1 MKSLGKTYI
10 IFGLKLALLFWL
22 FSLFRVLFYLFNSNY
37 FPQPEAINFI
47 GGLRFDWLTITIL
60 YLPFFI
66 SLWFFPR
73 SNTLFQKI
81 LFLFSTALAI
91 ASNFLDFEYFK
102 FTQKRTTSDLFTT
115 KGIEEDVF
123 RLLPQF
129 IYDYWYLGILA
140 ILCFWLVKVAYE
152 KINQIKTERL
162 SWKAYLLFSVPVFA
176 LTFVG
181 FRGGVQLKPLNV
193 IQASQYAKS
202 QNIPLVTN
210 TSFTLIKSTN
220 KESIVVKDY
229 FDETELSS
237 IYSPIQK
244 FSSDSVSKNLN
255 VVLIIAE
262 SFSQEY
268 IGFYNYGI
276 GYTPFLDSLL
286 SHSVVFKNAFANGKK
301 SIEALPAIL
310 SSIPTLSN
318 TSYISSK
325 YGGNAIESLPR
336 TLKKQGYSSAFYH
349 GGANGTMGF
358 QAFTQIAGIDN
369 YCGEEDYPH
378 EEDFDGNW
386 GIFDEPYLQY
396 CIGQFSAMTPPFFGS
411 IFTLSSHHPYT
422 IPKQYTGKFPTGTLP
437 IHESIGYSDYA
448 LEQFFSEAK
457 KSSWFENTLFIIT
470 ADHTQANSNQW
481 YNNPVGMYRIPIAYY
496 CPKYLPDT
504 IINTVT
510 QQVDIF
516 PTTLDLLGVE
526 SSIISFGQSAFNDT
540 MHFSVSYLNGIYQI
554 ITGDYCLQFN
564 GEETIGL
571 YDWKEDN
578 KLVNN
583 LAKSQKIDLI
593 EIQTKIEKQL
603 KAYLQQCQARI
614 VNNKLTY
621 NGE

>member
-1 MKSLGKTYI
+1 MKSLGKSYI
-10 IFGLKLALLFWL
+10 IFGLKFALLFWL

-47 GGLRFDWLTITIL
+47 GGLRFDWITITIL
-60 YLPFFI
+60 YLPFFV

-73 SNTLFQKI
+73 SNTVVQKV
-81 LFLFSTALAI
+81 LFLFSTTLAI

-102 FTQKRTTSDLFTT
+102 FTQKRTTADLFTT

-129 IYDYWYLGILA
+129 VADYWYLGLLA
-140 ILCFWLVKVAYE
+140 MLCFWLVKVVYE
-152 KINQIKTERL
+152 KIDKIETKRL
-162 SWKAYLLFSVPVFA
+162 TWKAYLIFSLPVTV
-176 LTFVG
+176 LTFIG

-193 IQASQYAKS
+193 IQASQYAKA

-220 KESIVVKDY
+220 KESIVVKNY
-229 FDETELSS
+229 FEEEALSS

-244 FSSDSVSKNLN
+244 FSGDSISKQLN

-268 IGFYNYGI
+268 IGFYNNGK

-286 SHSVVFKNAFANGKK
+286 NESIVFKNAFANGKK

-325 YGGNAIESLPR
+325 YGGNTIESLPR

-369 YCGEEDYPH
+369 YYGKADYPN
-378 EEDFDGNW
+378 EGDFDGNW

-396 CIGQFSAMTPPFFGS
+396 CVDQFSNMPAPFFSG

-422 IPKQYTGKFPTGTLP
+422 IPDQYIGKFPKGVLP

-448 LEQFFSEAK
+448 LKQFFATAK
-457 KSSWFENTLFIIT
+457 ETTWFENTLFIIT
-470 ADHTQANSNQW
+470 ADHTQANVNQW
-481 YNNPVGMYRIPIAYY
+481 YNNPVGMYRVPIAYY
-496 CPKYLPDT
+496 CPKYLSDT
-504 IINTVT
+504 LINTIT
-510 QQVDIF
+510 QQVDIY
-516 PTTLDLLGVE
+516 PTTLDLLGIDN
-526 SSIISFGQSAFNDT
+526 SIVSFGQSAFDENI
-540 MHFSVSYLNGIYQI
+540 HFAVSYLNGIYQL
-554 ITGDYCLQFN
+554 TSDDYCLQFN
-564 GEETIGL
+564 GDKTIGF
-571 YDWKEDN
+571 YNWKKDN
-578 KLVNN
+578 ALVNN
-583 LAKSQKIDLI
+583 LIDSKETNVKATLATL
-593 EIQTKIEKQL
+593 EEQL
-603 KAYLQQCQARI
+603 KAYLQQYRNRI

-621 NGE
+621 DGE

>member
-1 MKSLGKTYI
+1 MKSFGKTYI

-37 FPQPEAINFI
+37 FPQPEAINFV
-47 GGLRFDWLTITIL
+47 GGMRFDWLTITIL
-60 YLPFFI
+60 YLPFFV

-73 SNTLFQKI
+73 SNTLLQKV
-81 LFLFSTALAI
+81 LFLFSTAIAI

-102 FTQKRTTSDLFTT
+102 FTQKRTTADLFTT

-129 IYDYWYLGILA
+129 ILDYWYLGVLA
-140 ILCFWLVKVAYE
+140 VLCFWLVKVVYE
-152 KINQIKTERL
+152 KIDQIATNRL
-162 SWKAYLLFSVPVFA
+162 TWKAYLLFSIPVFA
-176 LTFVG
+176 ITFVG

-220 KESIVVKDY
+220 KESIPVKEF
-229 FDETELSS
+229 FDEKELNS

-244 FSSDSVSKNLN
+244 FSNDSVSKNLN
-255 VVLIIAE
+255 IVLIIAE

-268 IGFYNYGI
+268 IGFYNDGN

-286 SHSVVFKNAFANGKK
+286 SKSVVFENAFANGKK
-301 SIEALPAIL
+301 SIEAVPAIL

-336 TLKKQGYSSAFYH
+336 TLKKQGYSSSFYH

-358 QAFTQIAGIDN
+358 QAFTRIAEIDN
-369 YCGEEDYPH
+369 YYGEEHYPNKA
-378 EEDFDGNW
+378 DFDGNW

-396 CIGQFSAMTPPFFGS
+396 CAAQFSNTPTPFFSG

-422 IPKQYTGKFPTGTLP
+422 IPQQYTDKFPKGTLP

-448 LEQFFSEAK
+448 LEQFFATAK

-470 ADHTQANSNQW
+470 ADHTQANTNQW
-481 YNNPVGMYRIPIAYY
+481 YNNTVGMYRVPIAYY
-496 CPKYLPDT
+496 CPKYLTDT
-504 IINTVT
+504 VINTVT
-510 QQVDIF
+510 QQVDIY
-516 PTTLDLLGVE
+516 PTALELLGVE
-526 SSIISFGQSAFNDT
+526 SSIISFGQSAFNET

-554 ITGDYCLQFN
+554 ITDDYCLQFN
-564 GEETIGL
+564 SEKTIGF
-571 YDWKEDN
+571 YDWKKDNDLINNLVGSQEDN
-578 KLVNN
+578 L
-583 LAKSQKIDLI
+583 ID
-593 EIQTKIEKQL
+593 IQIKIEKHL
-603 KAYLQQCQARI
+603 KAYLQQYQTRI

>member
-10 IFGLKLALLFWL
+10 ILGLKLALLFWL

-47 GGLRFDWLTITIL
+47 GGLRFDWITITIL

-73 SNTLFQKI
+73 SNTVVQKV

-102 FTQKRTTSDLFTT
+102 FTQKRTTADLFTT

-129 IYDYWYLGILA
+129 VADYWYLGLLA
-140 ILCFWLVKVAYE
+140 MLCFWLVKVVYE
-152 KINQIKTERL
+152 KIDKIETKRL
-162 SWKAYLLFSVPVFA
+162 TWKAYLIFSLPITI
-176 LTFVG
+176 LTFIG

-220 KESIVVKDY
+220 KESIVVKNY
-229 FDETELSS
+229 FEEEALSS

-244 FSSDSVSKNLN
+244 FTGDSISKQLN

-268 IGFYNYGI
+268 IGFYNNGT

-286 SHSVVFKNAFANGKK
+286 QQSIVFKNAFANGKK

-325 YGGNAIESLPR
+325 YGGNTIESLPR
-336 TLKKQGYSSAFYH
+336 TLKKHGYSSAFYH

-369 YCGEEDYPH
+369 YYGKADYPDKK
-378 EEDFDGNW
+378 DFDGNW
-386 GIFDEPYLQY
+386 GIYDEPYLQY
-396 CIGQFSAMTPPFFGS
+396 CVDQFSNMPSPFFGG

-422 IPKQYTGKFPTGTLP
+422 IPDQYIGKFPKGVLP

-448 LEQFFSEAK
+448 LQQFFATAK
-457 KSSWFENTLFIIT
+457 ETAWFENTLFIIT
-470 ADHTQANSNQW
+470 ADHTQANVNQW

-496 CPKYLPDT
+496 CPKYLSDT
-504 IINTVT
+504 VINIIT
-510 QQVDIF
+510 QQVDIY
-516 PTTLDLLGVE
+516 PTTLDLLGIDN
-526 SSIISFGQSAFNDT
+526 SIVSFGQSAFNER
-540 MHFSVSYLNGIYQI
+540 MHFAVSYLNGIYQL
-554 ITGDYCLQFN
+554 TSGDYCLQFN
-564 GEETIGL
+564 GDKTIGF
-571 YDWKEDN
+571 YNWKKDN
-578 KLVNN
+578 ALVNN
-583 LAKSQKIDLI
+583 LIDSKETNVKATL
-593 EIQTKIEKQL
+593 TTLEKRL
-603 KAYLQQCQARI
+603 KAYLQQYQTRI

-621 NGE
+621 DGE

>member
-10 IFGLKLALLFWL
+10 IFGLKFALLFWL

-47 GGLRFDWLTITIL
+47 GGMRFDWLTITIL

-66 SLWFFPR
+66 SLWFLPR
-73 SNTLFQKI
+73 SNTLLQKI
-81 LFLFSTALAI
+81 LFLFSTAIAI
-91 ASNFLDFEYFK
+91 SSNFLDFEYFK
-102 FTQKRTTSDLFTT
+102 FTQKRTTADLFTT

-129 IYDYWYLGILA
+129 AADYWYLVVLA
-140 ILCFWLVKVAYE
+140 VLCFWLVKIAYE
-152 KINQIKTERL
+152 KIDQIETKRL
-162 SWKAYLLFSVPVFA
+162 SWKAYLIFNLSVFA
-176 LTFVG
+176 LTLVG

-193 IQASQYAKS
+193 IQASQYATS

-220 KESIVVKDY
+220 KESIVVKNY
-229 FDETELSS
+229 FEAKEINS

-244 FSSDSVSKNLN
+244 FSEDSIASNLN

-268 IGFYNYGI
+268 IGFYNNGN

-286 SHSVVFKNAFANGKK
+286 NESVVFKNAFANGKK

-325 YGGNAIESLPR
+325 YGGNGIESLPR
-336 TLKKQGYSSAFYH
+336 TLKNQGYSSAFYH

-369 YCGEEDYPH
+369 YYGEEDYPT

-396 CIGQFSAMTPPFFGS
+396 CAAQFSNTPTPFFSG

-422 IPKQYTGKFPTGTLP
+422 IPQRYTDKFPKGTLP

-448 LEQFFSEAK
+448 LEQFFDTAK

-470 ADHTQANSNQW
+470 ADHTQANINQW
-481 YNNPVGMYRIPIAYY
+481 YNNPVGMYRVPIAYY
-496 CPKYLPDT
+496 CPKHLSDT
-504 IINTVT
+504 VIKTVT
-510 QQVDIF
+510 QQLDIY
-516 PTTLDLLGVE
+516 PTTLDLLGIE
-526 SSIISFGQSAFNDT
+526 SSIISFGQSAYNET

-554 ITGDYCLQFN
+554 ITKDYCLQFN
-564 GEETIGL
+564 GEKTTGL
-571 YDWKEDN
+571 FDWKNDN
-578 KLVNN
+578 SLTKN
-583 LAKSQKIDLI
+583 LIGSDKNDLI
-593 EIQTKIEKQL
+593 GVQVSLEKHL
-603 KAYLQQCQARI
+603 KAYLQQYQTRI

-621 NGE
+621 DGA